1 MTNAKISQEDFEQ
14 WRDNPVTLWVFGLLQ
29 DISEKAKQEWLSASW
44 GSGRV
49 DPVLLADL
57 KARADTIKQLT
68 EAEYGDLTENEQSR
82 TEG

>member
-1 MTNAKISQEDFEQ
+1 MSNKISQEDFEQ

-29 DISEKAKQEWLSASW
+29 DIGEKAKHEWLSASW